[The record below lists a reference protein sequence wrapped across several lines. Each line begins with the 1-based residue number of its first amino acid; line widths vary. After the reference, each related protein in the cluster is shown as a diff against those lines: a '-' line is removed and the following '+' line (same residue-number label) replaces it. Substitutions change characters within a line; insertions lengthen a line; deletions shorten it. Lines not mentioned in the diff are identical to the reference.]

1 LANVLGADRFL
12 NEIKVTAGLH
22 HPHILALHD
31 SGDADS
37 FLYYVMPYVEGESL
51 RDSLNRDGA
60 MPVDEA
66 MEILRE
72 LADALA
78 YGHERGIVHRDIK
91 PDNVLLSGRHALLAD
106 LGISKA
112 VSDTTGTRQLTTVGV
127 VLGTPAY
134 MAPEQVTADPEI
146 DHRADIYALGV
157 VAYEMLTG
165 HTPFSGRKAQEVL
178 SAHLI
183 ESPTPIAERRVDLPD
198 GLARLVMKCLE
209 KMPEDRWQSAE
220 AIVQEL
226 GLVARGESTS
236 ERGAAAT
243 VPSAGFR
250 GRRFA
255 LAVSVVTLLA
265 VGGVKLLTTFTANG
279 DMVRSRIA
287 VLPFENLGGA
297 DDDYFSE
304 GITRDINTRIAKLG
318 AFVVIAHGSA
328 RRAKAAGQSYLDTAD
343 QLGVQYVVDGSVS
356 RAGGRVLISA
366 ALIDPQTN
374 EQLWTNEYDREL
386 SADHIFTIRGDVAQQ
401 VARALDVT
409 LSPAQEADLSVQPT
423 DNLEAYQE
431 YLLGL
436 FFWEKRTIEA
446 FAVAIQHFE
455 KAIALDPEY
464 ALAYAGLADVYLLRP
479 WFSAEFTNREGLAL
493 ADSMARRALVLD
505 PTLAQPH
512 ATLGLVH
519 EWRFEWEA
527 SEQEFVRS
535 LELDPE
541 YATARHWYGLLLA
554 RLGRHEEAQAQTRA
568 SLELDPLSPII
579 SQDVGYV
586 LRLGGEREESL
597 RQTERTVELHPDF
610 STTILVLAF
619 SYMEVGRFDDA
630 GDALA
635 QWAEVTGNDAV
646 LVREIA
652 EQAARYASA
661 GASPVPTDLTL
672 EAVFPPFAVPPFY
685 VLLGQDE
692 RALDFLER
700 GYEDGAFG
708 VVSTMFGPPVDRLR
722 SHPRFTALARKV
734 GLPQGDR
741 KPR

>member
-1 LANVLGADRFL
+1 
-12 NEIKVTAGLH
+12 
-22 HPHILALHD
+22 
-31 SGDADS
+31 
-37 FLYYVMPYVEGESL
+37 
-51 RDSLNRDGA
+51 
-60 MPVDEA
+60 
-66 MEILRE
+66 
-72 LADALA
+72 
-78 YGHERGIVHRDIK
+78 
-91 PDNVLLSGRHALLAD
+91 
-106 LGISKA
+106 
-112 VSDTTGTRQLTTVGV
+112 
-127 VLGTPAY
+127 
-134 MAPEQVTADPEI
+134 
-146 DHRADIYALGV
+146 
-157 VAYEMLTG
+157 
-165 HTPFSGRKAQEVL
+165 
-178 SAHLI
+178 
-183 ESPTPIAERRVDLPD
+183 
-198 GLARLVMKCLE
+198 
-209 KMPEDRWQSAE
+209 
-220 AIVQEL
+220 
-226 GLVARGESTS
+226 
-236 ERGAAAT
+236 
-243 VPSAGFR
+243 
-250 GRRFA
+250 
-255 LAVSVVTLLA
+255 
-265 VGGVKLLTTFTANG
+265 
-279 DMVRSRIA
+279 
-287 VLPFENLGGA
+287 
-297 DDDYFSE
+297 
-304 GITRDINTRIAKLG
+304 
-318 AFVVIAHGSA
+318 
-328 RRAKAAGQSYLDTAD
+328 
-343 QLGVQYVVDGSVS
+343 
-356 RAGGRVLISA
+356 
-366 ALIDPQTN
+366 
-374 EQLWTNEYDREL
+374 
-386 SADHIFTIRGDVAQQ
+386 